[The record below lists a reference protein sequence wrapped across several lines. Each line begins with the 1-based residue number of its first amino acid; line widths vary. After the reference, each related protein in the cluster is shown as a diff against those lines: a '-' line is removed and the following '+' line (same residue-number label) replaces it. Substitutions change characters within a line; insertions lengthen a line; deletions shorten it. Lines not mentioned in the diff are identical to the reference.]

1 MDDLK
6 SEPAELTPGN
16 AQPEAENAVKAA
28 WVTPLVREYDP
39 TAVTKAFFSGPAAVD
54 NAIYS

>member
-1 MDDLK
+1 MDELK
-6 SEPAELTPGN
+6 SEPAELAPGT

-39 TAVTKAFFSGPAAVD
+39 ADITKTFLSGTAATD
-54 NAIYS
+54 NVFYS